1 MLKKIIYSVA
11 LLTGVL
17 VYSGCQQDV
26 VTPDFSQPIVD
37 RFVDKGTVTVGG
49 ESVTTGPLKDY
60 ESDSEVV
67 YKLVVSSKKPLSTLS
82 VSSNT
87 DAISQ
92 LSRVIKTD
100 PEGVMDSKGNFTK
113 SVNDVVIY
121 YAYHIDPLVAPLTQV
136 TVTFNVLNN
145 SNYATAVYHTF
156 SVIKKGST
164 DGKPLNVIDF
174 RYTNALSR
182 GIGEQERILD
192 ESEGVRPE
200 AEANNSGPMFSF
212 KYKFGLISDADAISM
227 ANDID
232 LVGYRT
238 FYAGTDP
245 VLATSN
251 FYIVS
256 PSDTV
261 VLAST
266 YAGATAASIQL
277 QGTSGTASITLAGIT
292 SISTFRTNINT
303 TASDFVTANKTAYA
317 NAGLT
322 LSVSGA
328 KLTWVATKRNVGFE
342 QVKVTTLTGNLFGV
356 NDITKNIRKNLIMRN
371 TIREMSK
378 KLKSQGKDLRVVYF
392 KRLDNI
398 TGPNRVTPA
407 DFDILTH
414 DNEFDT
420 LLAGIQEAGQIRT
433 DAMNLD
439 QVYGFVMSDGKRGL
453 FRTAATTVFLDGNNV
468 VVPLPNASNWNLF
481 GMIKYQN
488 TK

>member
-1 MLKKIIYSVA
+1 MLKKIIYSVV

-100 PEGVMDSKGNFTK
+100 PADVMDSKGNFTK

-136 TVTFNVLNN
+136 TVTFNLLNN
-145 SNYATAVYHTF
+145 SNYATSVYHTF

-174 RYTNALSR
+174 RYTNTLSR

-212 KYKFGLISDADAISM
+212 KYKLGLTNDVDAI
-227 ANDID
+227 ANADDID

-238 FYAGTDP
+238 WYAGTDP

-251 FYIVS
+251 FYITS

-261 VLAST
+261 VLTSS

-277 QGTSGTASITLAGIT
+277 LGTSGTARITLAGIS

-303 TASDFVTANKTAYA
+303 TASDFVTANKTVYA

-328 KLTWVATKRNVGFE
+328 KLTWVATKRSVGFE
-342 QVKVTTLTGNLFGV
+342 PVKVTTLTGNLDGV
-356 NDITKNIRKNLIMRN
+356 NDVTKTLRKNVIMRN
-371 TIREMSK
+371 TIRQMSA
-378 KLKSQGKDLRVVYF
+378 KLKSQGKNLRVVYF

-398 TGPNRVTPA
+398 VGSNRVTPA